1 MTIGLQSRVGIH
13 AFFASVFDLGVFAS
27 VKSVMDGCGH
37 SAGFRLYR
45 NCLRYESE
53 RGAEVLGSPVE
64 ELLSSMFISC
74 RALATVALSPSACT
88 LHWCRIGNVRFCLSP
103 LLSSLVCE
111 TPLLFGV
118 QRVCSYGD
126 CTLIRASLPTSS
138 AEGAWHA
145 HKPKLLEGLWQL
157 RRVT

>member
-1 MTIGLQSRVGIH
+1 MTIALQSRVGIH
-13 AFFASVFDLGVFAS
+13 AFFASVFDLRVFAS

-88 LHWCRIGNVRFCLSP
+88 LHWCRIGSVKFCLSP
-103 LLSSLVCE
+103 LLSF
-111 TPLLFGV
+111 LLCATQLLLGV
-118 QRVCSYGD
+118 HRFHRCND
-126 CTLIRASLPTSS
+126 PILMRASISISS
-138 AEGAWHA
+138 VEAACHELTFLG
-145 HKPKLLEGLWQL
+145 GCWQL
-157 RRVT
+157 PRPP